1 MNISAALDC
10 PADNQHM
17 ALLYRDDVNKNAAIS
32 RFINEG
38 LSRGQLCVYGS
49 VLIRDNGH
57 QDKILSLVKDGAR
70 HRSMGNL
77 LFVDM
82 APIYVAAMA
91 GDLGPFNEA
100 RDQLVQAVKD
110 RPDKHIRFVGDCAGL
125 LFKNR
130 HFEECLMVEG
140 WGQQK
145 PFVGSYLCPYHKEF
159 ESKHPYEMHFESILS
174 IKHDL
179 AIDADEMKVLEAK
192 PGLGDNNTG
201 DSNRMEGNN

>member
-1 MNISAALDC
+1 MSISAALDC

-17 ALLYRDDVNKNAAIS
+17 ALLYHDDASKNAAIS

-49 VLIRDNGH
+49 VLIRDDGH
-57 QDKILSLVKDGAR
+57 QRNILSLVKDGER
-70 HRSMGNL
+70 HKNAGNL

-91 GDLGPFNEA
+91 GDLGPFRAA
-100 RDQLVQAVKD
+100 RDQLVQAAKD
-110 RPDKHIRFVGDCAGL
+110 RPDRHIRFVGDCAGL
-125 LFKNR
+125 LFKNK

-145 PFVGSYLCPYHKEF
+145 PFVGSYLCPYHREF
-159 ESKHPYEMHFESILS
+159 ETTYPYEKHFGSILS
-174 IKHDL
+174 IKHDF
-179 AIDADEMKVLEAK
+179 AIDADEMRVVESDSGSA
-192 PGLGDNNTG
+192 NTNAG
-201 DSNRMEGNN
+201 DSNSMEGND